1 MSTRAA
7 FLSDPSHRI
16 RFVYTPRHSSWL
28 NQIEIW
34 FSILVRRL
42 LSRLNCVSVQELRT
56 RILAFIAYYHR
67 MSNGAFH
74 WTYKGLLPVSRLLR
88 YFREAVLETFR
99 LLSAAAV

>member
-16 RFVYTPRHSSWL
+16 RFVYTPKHSSWL

-42 LSRLNCVSVQELRT
+42 LARLSCLSIQELRVH
-56 RILAFIAYYHR
+56 ILAFIAYYNR
-67 MSNGAFH
+67 TSKGAFH
-74 WTYKGLLPVSRLLR
+74 WTYQGPLAHLDKR
-88 YFREAVLETFR
+88 
-99 LLSAAAV
+99 